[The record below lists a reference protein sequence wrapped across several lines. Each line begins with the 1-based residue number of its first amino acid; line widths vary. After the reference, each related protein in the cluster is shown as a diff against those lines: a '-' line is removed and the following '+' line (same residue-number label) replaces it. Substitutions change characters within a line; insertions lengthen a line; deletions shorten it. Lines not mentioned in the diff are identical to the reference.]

1 LLSPTFDNDG
11 WQDLY
16 VTGFGGSV
24 LYRNKGNC
32 QFEDV
37 TEQAGVAVDGFPT
50 GAAWGDYDRDG
61 LVDLF
66 VPRYA
71 HVVTCAVRLILDG
84 LEPGYIVEFTLVV
97 DGQTSYAEHVTLR
110 PYYFRR
116 TGSLGG
122 SRIEAACES
131 HKQEQAGAKSFVDRT
146 ASSEFTLTD
155 QSHHQISLVQFAGK
169 VVAVNFIY
177 TSCALPN
184 YCFVSP
190 ITLECFSDGSKTS

>member
-1 LLSPTFDNDG
+1 MLSPTFDNDG

-71 HVVTCAVRLILDG
+71 HVVMCAVRLILDG

-110 PYYFRR
+110 PYISAEQDPWAARELKLLA
-116 TGSLGG
+116 SLTNKNKPAPKALSIG
-122 SRIEAACES
+122 
-131 HKQEQAGAKSFVDRT
+131 QLVPN
-146 ASSEFTLTD
+146 FTLTD